1 MNINSKINNGLK
13 RLKKFNNDRQSMNL
27 LFNLKQR
34 EFSFDSNNNT
44 TEWVEQAFAPRKA
57 KLTEDIAILNRI
69 SEAYN
74 KAKAVQKMAEPY
86 YQVSNEWLPIY
97 NSSLKEVMAALE
109 KKDLEKLGRIYQ
121 NFMRNQC
128 SAGLVGLPVDM
139 NKCYF
144 SGNISNKN
152 KKLYLYDSLNRFWLW
167 RNLTDKTYDIQS
179 LDSPDIG
186 NPFGYYIDG
195 HFIKT
200 GSDYQHYY
208 ATTIGRLTESNE
220 HRFVVELGGGYGGV
234 AYYLIRDCKGLTY
247 LDFDLPENLAL
258 TTYYLLSAFPDKKF
272 LLFGEEGLTDC
283 KLSDYDLVLM
293 PNFEIEKMTNLCA
306 DLVFNSY
313 SLAEMSQETIS
324 NYVDIFNR
332 IAKKYILHVN
342 HTRNSLVS
350 ADDFGIDQHKF
361 DLIYKIPALW
371 NAGRNLYMDEYEYL
385 YKRNEY

>member
-1 MNINSKINNGLK
+1 
-13 RLKKFNNDRQSMNL
+13 MNL
-27 LFNLKQR
+27 LFDLKNR
-34 EFSFDSNNNT
+34 EFAFDSNNNT
-44 TEWVEQAFAPRKA
+44 TEWVDKAFAPRKTR
-57 KLTEDIAILNRI
+57 LTEDTTILNRI
-69 SEAYN
+69 YEAYN
-74 KAKAVQKMAEPY
+74 KAKEIQKTAKSH

-97 NSSLKEVMAALE
+97 NSSLKEVMAAFE
-109 KKDLEKLGRIYQ
+109 KKDLEKLGILYQ

-139 NKCYF
+139 DKCYF
-144 SGNISNKN
+144 SGKISNKD

-167 RNLTDKTYDIQS
+167 KNLSSKAFDIQS

-208 ATTIGRLTESNE
+208 AAAIDRLTKSDE
-220 HRFVVELGGGYGGV
+220 HRVIVELGGGYGGM
-234 AYYLIRDCKGLTY
+234 AYYLIRDCKRSTY
-247 LDFDLPENLAL
+247 IDFDLPENLAL
-258 TTYYLLSAFPDKKF
+258 TTYYLLNAFPDKKI
-272 LLFGEEGLTDC
+272 LLFGEEDLSDC
-283 KLSDYDLVLM
+283 KLTDYDIVLM
-293 PNFEIEKMTNLCA
+293 PNYEIDKMTDLCS

-313 SLAEMSQETIS
+313 SLAEMSHETIS
-324 NYVDIFNR
+324 NYVAVFNR
-332 IAKKYILHVN
+332 IAKNYIFHVN

-350 ADDFGIDQHKF
+350 ADDFGIDQDKF

-385 YKRNEY
+385 YKRSECEKKY